1 MANFAQSVC
10 DSIASLE
17 AKTVR
22 LERYRT
28 VRENHLASIDWSAM
42 TARQRQNMAQMDED
56 LDFMLAEIHLELVHL
71 YTVLSLD
78 WRWEVEG

>member
-1 MANFAQSVC
+1 MASFALSVR
-10 DSIASLE
+10 DHIASLE

-22 LERYRT
+22 LERYRCA
-28 VRENHLASIDWSAM
+28 RESHLTTIDWSAM
-42 TARQRQNMAQMDED
+42 TAQQGQNMAQMDED